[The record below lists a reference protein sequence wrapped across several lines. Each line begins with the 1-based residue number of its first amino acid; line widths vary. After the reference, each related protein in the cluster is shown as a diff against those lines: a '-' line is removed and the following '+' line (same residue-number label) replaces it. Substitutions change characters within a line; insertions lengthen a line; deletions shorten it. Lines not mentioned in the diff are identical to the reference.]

1 MFSGPNGSG
10 KSMLFEKL
18 KNEKQINT
26 GIYISADRI
35 ENDLKTKK
43 KFIFNAYRVKS
54 SQDEFFNFIQNNG
67 LWKSLN
73 NNIPS
78 KWFNLK
84 SGILTVKNTNI
95 NSYLASFIAGY
106 LIEKI
111 LPTKQSFC
119 FETVMSHKSKLDL
132 FTKSKINGYKT
143 YLYFIYT
150 TNVEINILRIQQR
163 IKAGGH
169 DVPLDKIK
177 SRYSKSLSFALNAL
191 ENADT
196 AFILDNTNNDFNKV
210 AEKISN
216 KTYWL
221 DLDANDFFKLF

>member
-1 MFSGPNGSG
+1 
-10 KSMLFEKL
+10 
-18 KNEKQINT
+18 
-26 GIYISADRI
+26 
-35 ENDLKTKK
+35 
-43 KFIFNAYRVKS
+43 
-54 SQDEFFNFIQNNG
+54 
-67 LWKSLN
+67 
-73 NNIPS
+73 
-78 KWFNLK
+78 
-84 SGILTVKNTNI
+84 
-95 NSYLASFIAGY
+95 
-106 LIEKI
+106 
-111 LPTKQSFC
+111 
-119 FETVMSHKSKLDL
+119 
-132 FTKSKINGYKT
+132 
-143 YLYFIYT
+143 
-150 TNVEINILRIQQR
+150 LRIQQR